1 MLFYTLST
9 WALWLVGAA
18 LIGAVVGWLLRGLRA
33 RSADQTDSLTQ
44 EIQRLRSNV
53 SELQGVTVERDRLS
67 AELEQ
72 ARSVVPDAGII
83 AALNATRTERDEL
96 AIKLTQQSG
105 WVGELRVRLWNAE
118 ARARDLQAVVDANAA
133 YGAPPRPDLIEGS
146 KFLGVPV
153 ENNDFTLLEGV
164 GPRIAQLLH
173 ERGLTTWWALANADV
188 ELLRSVLAE
197 AGPKFQIHDPRAWP
211 QQARLLANG
220 QWEKF
225 ATLAA
230 ALRHGHPSQ

>member
-1 MLFYTLST
+1 MVFYTLGT
-9 WALWLVGAA
+9 FALWLVGAA

-33 RSADQTDSLTQ
+33 ASADQTAEYTQ
-44 EIQRLRSNV
+44 EIQRLRGRV
-53 SELQGVTVERDRLS
+53 SELQYVAADRDRLG

-72 ARSVVPDAGII
+72 QRVVVPDASLIS
-83 AALNATRTERDEL
+83 ALNTARSERDEL
-96 AIKLTQQSG
+96 AIKLTQQSS

-118 ARARDLQAVVDANAA
+118 ARVRDLQAVVDANAA
-133 YGAPPRPDLIEGS
+133 YGAPPRPDVIEGS
-146 KFLGVPV
+146 RFLGVPV
-153 ENNDFTLLEGV
+153 EYNDFTLVEGI

-188 ELLRSVLAE
+188 ELLRSVLTE
-197 AGPKFQIHDPRAWP
+197 AGPKFQIHDPRGWP
-211 QQARLLANG
+211 QQARLLASG
-220 QWEKF
+220 QWDKF

>member
-1 MLFYTLST
+1 MIYTLT
-9 WALWLVGAA
+9 TFALWIVVAAVVGAA
-18 LIGAVVGWLLRGLRA
+18 MGWVLRGLRA
-33 RSADQTDSLTQ
+33 RDTDRTPELEQ
-44 EIQRLRSNV
+44 ELARLRSRV
-53 SELQGVTVERDRLS
+53 TELQEMGAERDRLA

-72 ARSVVPDAGII
+72 QRSVVPDAALVTAL
-83 AALNATRTERDEL
+83 AAARSERDEL
-96 AIKLTQQSG
+96 AVRFAQQSS

-118 ARARDLQAVVDANAA
+118 ARARDLKSVVDANAA
-133 YGAPPRPDLIEGS
+133 YGAPPRPDTIEGS
-146 KFLGVPV
+146 RCLGVPV
-153 ENNDFTLLEGV
+153 DYNDFTLIEGI

-188 ELLRSVLAE
+188 DLLRSVLAE

>member
-1 MLFYTLST
+1 VFYTLST

-18 LIGAVVGWLLRGLRA
+18 LVGAVVGWLLRGLRA
-33 RSADQTDSLTQ
+33 PSAEEAAVVEQ
-44 EIQRLRSNV
+44 EVERLRTRV
-53 SELQGVTVERDRLS
+53 TDLQGVAAERDRLR
-67 AELEQ
+67 ADLERQ
-72 ARSVVPDAGII
+72 RAVVPDASIV
-83 AALNATRTERDEL
+83 AALAATRTERDEL
-96 AIKLTQQSG
+96 AIKLTQQTS

-118 ARARDLQAVVDANAA
+118 ARVRDLQSVVDASSAT
-133 YGAPPRPDLIEGS
+133 GAPPRPDLIAGS
-146 KFLGVPV
+146 RFLGFPV
-153 ENNDFTLLEGV
+153 EFNDFTVIEGI
-164 GPRIAQLLH
+164 GPRIAQLLID
-173 ERGLTTWWALANADV
+173 RGLTSWWAVANADV